1 MAANVTRAGR
11 APAARALLTR
21 DRAADLV
28 WVMLAVAGGAIQ
40 LITLVGEHGAG
51 WIPGPAAVGF
61 AVDSGIGALAAA
73 LLLLR
78 RRWPVGV
85 AVAMVVPMILA
96 RSTAVAMVLSVFNVA
111 LRRRAWTAVA
121 VAALHQ
127 VAFIGFIL
135 LWIDYPLW
143 AAFLWVLGYHV
154 ACVSAGQYFR
164 ARRLLV
170 ASLHDQVRQA
180 EATTHLMAEQARQTE
195 RARIAVEMHDVLAH
209 RVSLMALQA
218 GALEIRPDL
227 PADEVRQT
235 AGLIRSTARQ
245 TLSELRDVI
254 GVLHDD
260 QTETPVEAALAP
272 QPRLRDIPRLVAEY
286 REAGLRVELD
296 VRVDALE
303 EAPESLGRDA
313 YRIVR
318 EALANVTKHARST
331 AATVSLSGRAGE
343 GLRVTVR
350 NKLPVPTAAPDLP
363 GAGAGL
369 VGLAERVALA
379 GGTLTHGPEDGDFV
393 LDASLRWEA

>member
-21 DRAADLV
+21 DRVVDLV
-28 WVMLAVAGGAIQ
+28 WVLLAAAGGAIQ
-40 LITLVGEHGAG
+40 LITLVGEHGPG
-51 WIPGPAAVGF
+51 WIPGPAPVAF
-61 AVDSGIGALAAA
+61 AVDAGIGALASGM
-73 LLLLR
+73 LLFR

-85 AVAMVVPMILA
+85 ALAMVVPMILA
-96 RSTAVAMVLSVFNVA
+96 RSGAGGMILSVLNVS
-111 LRRRAWTAVA
+111 LRRRLSTAVA

-127 VAFIGFIL
+127 VAFIAFSL
-135 LWIDYPLW
+135 LWIVYPVW
-143 AAFLWVLGYHV
+143 ITFLWVLTYHV
-154 ACVSAGQYFR
+154 ALVSAGQYFR

-170 ASLHDQVRQA
+170 SSLHDQVRQA
-180 EATTHLMAEQARQTE
+180 EEAKHLMAEQARRAE
-195 RARIAVEMHDVLAH
+195 RARIAAEMHDVLAH

-218 GALEIRPDL
+218 GALEVRPDL

-245 TLSELRDVI
+245 TLTELRDVI

-260 QTETPVEAALAP
+260 QAETPVEAPRAP

-296 VRVDALE
+296 VQVDALE

-318 EALANVTKHARST
+318 EALANVTKHARGT

-393 LDASLRWEA
+393 LAAALRWEA